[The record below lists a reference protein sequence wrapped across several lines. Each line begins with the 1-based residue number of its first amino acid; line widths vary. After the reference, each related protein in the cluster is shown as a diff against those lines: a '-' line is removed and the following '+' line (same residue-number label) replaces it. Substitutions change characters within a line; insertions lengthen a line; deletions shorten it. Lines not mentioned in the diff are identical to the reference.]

1 MSKSLLTCLA
11 SLLLIVSAGS
21 SAGAAASETGTKKIE
36 IHAKR
41 FAFVPAEI
49 TLKKGEPTTIELVS
63 DDVPHSLRVRD
74 LNLNLKTTSDK
85 PAETLVTAEQ
95 TGDFRA
101 TCGLFCGSGH
111 GKMAL
116 VVHVI
121 DAK

>member
-1 MSKSLLTCLA
+1 MTRAILTHLT
-11 SLLLIVSAGS
+11 SFLIIVSA
-21 SAGAAASETGTKKIE
+21 ASLTRTAEGKVEVRKIE

-49 TLKKGEPTTIELVS
+49 TLQKGQPTTVELIS

-74 LNLNLKTTSDK
+74 LNLSLRTATGK
-85 PAETLVTAEQ
+85 PAETVVTAEQ
-95 TGDFRA
+95 TGDFRG
-101 TCGLFCGSGH
+101 TCGVFCGSGH

-116 VVHVI
+116 VVHVV